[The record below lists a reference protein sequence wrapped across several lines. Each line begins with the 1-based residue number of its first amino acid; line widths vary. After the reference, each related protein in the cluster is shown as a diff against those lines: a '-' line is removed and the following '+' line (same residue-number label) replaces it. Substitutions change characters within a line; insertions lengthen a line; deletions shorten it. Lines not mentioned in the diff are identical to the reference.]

1 MNRLLIFHLGILG
14 YSIILN
20 AAEPDFSAA
29 SVQQNTQQLQS
40 ADRTQRLQAV
50 NFLTSWAKKDPVE
63 AKKLFLELLLD
74 SKEPEV
80 RERSLQLLKP
90 LAAQEFGSFGE
101 GYLGVSMGM
110 ETLVNLP
117 DEEKPCYGLTISAV
131 TKESP
136 AEKAGVIAND
146 VLIAVGNMRWHDVQ
160 KIMDDKV
167 GLSASIRAVGAGKAT
182 RIGVWRNNG
191 LLWLDANLTRRPGNI
206 EQMQFQLA
214 PNGAFRIDEEELNKM
229 VEEEKNSAA
238 YFAEWLERQLEPTPQ
253 KK

>member
-1 MNRLLIFHLGILG
+1 MNRLLITLGILG
-14 YSIILN
+14 YSTLLR
-20 AAEPDFSAA
+20 AAEPDFSTTA
-29 SVQQNTQQLQS
+29 VQQNTQQLQS
-40 ADRTQRLQAV
+40 ADRAQRLQAV
-50 NFLTSWAKKDPVE
+50 DFLTSWAKKEPVE
-63 AKKLFLELLLD
+63 AKKLFLELLRD
-74 SKEPEV
+74 SNEPEV

-110 ETLVNLP
+110 QTLVKLP

-136 AEKAGVIAND
+136 AEKAGVLAND
-146 VLIAVGNMRWHDVQ
+146 VLIAVGKMRWHDPL
-160 KIMDDKV
+160 KIMDDKA
-167 GLSASIRAVGAGKAT
+167 GLSAAVRAVGAGKPT

-191 LLWLDANLTRRPGNI
+191 LLWLDASLTRRPGNI